1 MEEGVQAENSVDR
14 ALCAVF
20 TGCDDWIRRELETP
34 AGVVCAYAIDGLV
47 ASSEIAE
54 YLFRPL
60 AEGSFS
66 GSMGAAYRWAL
77 HGGLYNLSAEEI
89 PDVPTAADRLTAGC
103 CVLLFPGAGMLAFEA
118 KSSTRR
124 TPAPPEVENTVKGA
138 KDAFTETI
146 RINTALLRRHLR
158 TPDLRL
164 TAVTVG
170 RRTKTNITVCSIAG
184 LTDPSLPERV
194 LERLRGIDVDGLLSP
209 ASVEEYL
216 TGSRRTAFPLLQYT
230 ERTDRFAQGL
240 LDGRVGVLADGLPLG
255 YLLPVDAGYLMTSPE
270 DAGMD
275 YLSASVL
282 RLLRWAALFVT
293 LLLPGLYVAMA
304 TFQQEMLPTAL
315 LRAIT
320 ESKRLV
326 PFATALE
333 VLSMLLAFELLQQA
347 GIHLPQAVGQSV
359 SIVGGLVV
367 GTAAVDASLVSPAA
381 LIVSA
386 AAAICGFVLPD
397 RDFSNA
403 VRLWRLLLTAA
414 AACMGLFGLTVWA
427 IALAVRLSVL
437 RSLGVPYLGGARAVR
452 PRLVTEK
459 YRDPSLHP
467 TDRRRQK

>member
-1 MEEGVQAENSVDR
+1 MKETCAEDR
-14 ALCAVF
+14 ALCAIF
-20 TGCDDWIRRELETP
+20 GDCDDWIRRELETP
-34 AGVVCAYAIDGLV
+34 AGTVYAYALDGLV

-60 AEGSFS
+60 AEGCLSDN
-66 GSMGAAYRWAL
+66 MNEAYSRAL
-77 HGGLYNLSAEEI
+77 HGALYNLSAEPVEF
-89 PDVPTAADRLTAGC
+89 VPNAADRLTAGC
-103 CVLLFPGAGMLAFEA
+103 CILLFPGAGMLAFEA
-118 KSSTRR
+118 KSSVRR
-124 TPAPPEVENTVKGA
+124 GPAPPEVENTVKGA

-164 TAVTVG
+164 QAVTVG
-170 RRTKTNITVCSIAG
+170 RRSRTNLTVCSIEG
-184 LTDPSLPERV
+184 LTDPALTERV

-209 ASVEEYL
+209 AAVEEYL
-216 TGSRRTAFPLLQYT
+216 TGSRHTAFPLLQYT

-240 LDGRVGVLADGLPLG
+240 LDGRIGVLADGLPLG

-270 DAGMD
+270 DTGMD

-282 RLLRWAALFVT
+282 RLLRWAALAVT

-320 ESKRLV
+320 ESKQFV
-326 PFATALE
+326 PFSTPLE
-333 VLSMLLAFELLQQA
+333 VLAMLLAFELLQQA

-367 GTAAVDASLVSPAA
+367 GTAAVDASLVSPVA

-386 AAAICGFVLPD
+386 TAAICGFVLPD

-403 VRLWRLLLTAA
+403 VRLWRLILTTAA
-414 AACMGLFGLTVWA
+414 SCMGLFGLTVWTV
-427 IALAVRLSVL
+427 ALAVRLSVL
-437 RSLGVPYLGGARAVR
+437 RSLDVPYLGGARALR

-459 YRDPSLHP
+459 FRDPTLH
-467 TDRRRQK
+467 TADRRRQK